1 MDDVCTTRHQP
12 PERPGLGAHH
22 DRLLRGE
29 QDGHAG
35 ERCGGDGDGAGH
47 GPGLD
52 LAVVAL
58 LDGHDAHGERLV
70 LSEQGGCRL

>member
-35 ERCGGDGDGAGH
+35 ERCSGDGAGH
-47 GPGLD
+47 GPGLG
-52 LAVVAL
+52 LAAAVR
-58 LDGHDAHGERLV
+58 LDEHDAHDQLLV
-70 LSEQGGCRL
+70 LAEQGSCCSS